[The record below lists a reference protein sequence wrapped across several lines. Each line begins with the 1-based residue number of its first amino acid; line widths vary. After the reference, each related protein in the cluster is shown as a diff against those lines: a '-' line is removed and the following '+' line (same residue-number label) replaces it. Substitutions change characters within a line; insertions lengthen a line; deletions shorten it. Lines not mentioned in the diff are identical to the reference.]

1 MILIGSGFIPVSL
14 SGSALLLVVPL
25 MVLAALMLDRLLA
38 EPARCH
44 PLVAFGRWAA
54 WLEVRLNSP
63 HPARSRLAGWLA
75 MLLALTPWCV
85 VVLLMYLAAAQ
96 LWLWLILNVLVLY
109 SCIGWQSLQRH
120 VVAVASASDSE
131 QARAR
136 LGLIVSRDTQS
147 LSDDEIAQSACESLL
162 ENSTDALFASLFW
175 FALGGAPAALLH
187 RWVNTLDAMWGYRNP
202 RFRFFGTPVA
212 RLDDLMAFWPARIS
226 AYTSK
231 DIRSRFLTDFG
242 FAAQSQIDEQVG
254 ANAFLVNVPQED
266 LTPIDVDLL
275 MWTETANLPQAL
287 DGIALRKTM
296 RAYREGREIY
306 ADPDLTAALAHSSPL
321 SLDYAIEHMIP
332 LVAAAMDGD
341 PKTQVATM
349 AAEGVAP

>member
-1 MILIGSGFIPVSL
+1 
-14 SGSALLLVVPL
+14 

-226 AYTSK
+226 AGLFILVTPRRWLQAVRCWRRQARQCASPNGGVVMTTGAGALNIRLSERACYHGQWKSKPPMGCGPGAGMK
-231 DIRSRFLTDFG
+231 DIPRAVSLVSRSLWLFMG
-242 FAAQSQIDEQVG
+242 IW
-254 ANAFLVNVPQED
+254 
-266 LTPIDVDLL
+266 LL
-275 MWTETANLPQAL
+275 
-287 DGIALRKTM
+287 
-296 RAYREGREIY
+296 
-306 ADPDLTAALAHSSPL
+306 
-321 SLDYAIEHMIP
+321 
-332 LVAAAMDGD
+332 AAA
-341 PKTQVATM
+341 VAYS
-349 AAEGVAP
+349 VS

>member
-136 LGLIVSRDTQS
+136 LGLIVPPTNTVNETEWRAMLPAGVSFHTHRMR
-147 LSDDEIAQSACESLL
+147 LHPEMLL
-162 ENSTDALFASLFW
+162 VHELPYRYVRWHPFLYILPMHLQNIGTVDCC
-175 FALGGAPAALLH
+175 LH
-187 RWVNTLDAMWGYRNP
+187 RIQY
-202 RFRFFGTPVA
+202 
-212 RLDDLMAFWPARIS
+212 
-226 AYTSK
+226 
-231 DIRSRFLTDFG
+231 
-242 FAAQSQIDEQVG
+242 
-254 ANAFLVNVPQED
+254 
-266 LTPIDVDLL
+266 
-275 MWTETANLPQAL
+275 
-287 DGIALRKTM
+287 
-296 RAYREGREIY
+296 
-306 ADPDLTAALAHSSPL
+306 
-321 SLDYAIEHMIP
+321 
-332 LVAAAMDGD
+332 
-341 PKTQVATM
+341 
-349 AAEGVAP
+349 